1 MADIKDG
8 DRVTYA
14 GTPYTVTGV
23 SAGAVRLEGGDDSGI
38 WVSRDS
44 VELKVG
50 KVVYSDAVL
59 ESAMRPFSSPG
70 AQAIDA
76 TAMPPWICGACGTKV
91 DGTCETCPNCEIKLD
106 PIQDVPDVLTARQ
119 VEMLLAATAV
129 MVGDTAKAMPET
141 RAGLEYEAPEWIELL
156 QKLNVMVGLF
166 A

>member
-1 MADIKDG
+1 MEDIKVS
-8 DRVTYA
+8 DRVTY
-14 GTPYTVTGV
+14 GGLPYTVTGL

-44 VELKVG
+44 VELGVG
-50 KVVYSDAVL
+50 RIAYSDGMF
-59 ESAMRPFSSPG
+59 ESTMRPFSSPV

-76 TAMPPWICGACGTKV
+76 TAMHPWICGACGMKV

-106 PIQDVPDVLTARQ
+106 PIQDVSDVLTARQ
-119 VEMLLAATAV
+119 VKMLLAATAFI
-129 MVGDTAKAMPET
+129 VGDTAKALPET
-141 RAGLEYEAPEWIELL
+141 RAGLEWEGPEWIELL